1 MEKRINLFENRD
13 FHVLVESIKDAC
25 TQIEH
30 LIRRSSLNP
39 HHKGVLEQMNF
50 SGDEQKPL
58 DIKANEIMIEHL
70 TKTKLCSYLLSE
82 ENEDAIEL
90 NHGPY
95 MVTFDPVDGS
105 SNIDCNVCVGTIFS
119 IYKPFVSPKKED
131 HLLREGDEIEIAGYA
146 LYGPSTELVIAINK
160 TKVLHYAL
168 DPDTKTF
175 TYLNDI
181 SLENK
186 NKKYYSINEG
196 NSEQW
201 FDDMREYINLYKHS
215 GYSQRYIGSMVADVH
230 RTLMY
235 GGMFSY
241 PQDKQNFFGKL
252 RLVYECFPMSFITE
266 AAGGESVEKD
276 KRLLAKT
283 PKSIH
288 QRSSLLLGTK
298 KEIQKYKDIFS
309 TLNKD

>member
-1 MEKRINLFENRD
+1 MDIIL
-13 FHVLVESIKDAC
+13 ESPDHTILLKTIAKACIK
-25 TQIEH
+25 IES

-39 HHKGVLEQMNF
+39 QHKGGSDQINF

-58 DIKANEIMIEHL
+58 DIKSNEIMIESL
-70 TKTKLCSYLLSE
+70 RETNLCSYLLSE
-82 ENEDAIEL
+82 EEEDAIEL

-119 IYKPFVSPKKED
+119 IYKPFVSSNKEE
-131 HLLREGDEIEIAGYA
+131 HVLRTGDEIDIAGYV

-160 TKVLHYAL
+160 SKVLHYAL
-168 DPDTKTF
+168 DPDTTSF
-175 TYLNDI
+175 SYVNEI

-201 FDDMREYINLYKHS
+201 FDDMREYINLYKHT

-266 AAGGESVEKD
+266 AAGGESVVKE
-276 KRLLAKT
+276 KRLLSKK

-288 QRSSLLLGTK
+288 QRSPLLLGSG
-298 KEIQKYKDIFS
+298 KEIKKYKDIFS
-309 TLNKD
+309 TLNKEK